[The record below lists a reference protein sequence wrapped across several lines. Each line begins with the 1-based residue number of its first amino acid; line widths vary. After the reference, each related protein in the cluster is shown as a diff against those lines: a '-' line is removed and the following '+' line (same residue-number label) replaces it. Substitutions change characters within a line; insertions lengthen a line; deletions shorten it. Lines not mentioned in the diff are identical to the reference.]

1 MVEMIL
7 NGRTGNRR
15 RDAIRAAVRRPVR
28 ALRLKTG
35 RAKTGAST
43 IPAPT
48 VAPIVDKGGQ
58 ATVFVSYSREDLE
71 IVRGLVERLRAGGLT
86 VTWDQDF
93 PAGLDFERWIRD
105 SIDRVRSVIV
115 VWSQASAAS
124 AFVRD
129 EARRA
134 LRAGKLITTHVA
146 GFDVGEVPLGFG
158 NLHVIPTDDEPGLRR
173 TFAQHGI
180 DLRG

>member
-1 MVEMIL
+1 MVETVS
-7 NGRTGNRR
+7 GTRSVNRR
-15 RDAIRAAVRRPVR
+15 REAIRAAVRRPAH
-28 ALRLKTG
+28 ALRLKAA
-35 RAKTGAST
+35 RARETA
-43 IPAPT
+43 PAL
-48 VAPIVDKGGQ
+48 VAARDPS

-71 IVRGLVERLRAGGLT
+71 VVRGLVERLRAGGLA

-115 VWSQASAAS
+115 VWSAASAVS

-134 LRAGKLITTHVA
+134 LRAQKLITTHVD
-146 GFDVGEVPLGFG
+146 GFDVAEVPLGFG
-158 NLHVIPTDDEPGLRR
+158 HLHVISAGDQPGLRR
-173 TFAQHGI
+173 SLAQHGL
-180 DLRG
+180 DLHA